1 MKIKISII
9 FFMLFNLITAVES
22 NNDTFS
28 LKLIHFNV
36 DGMSCGSCVNRCGK
50 SIDGIEGII
59 SYQIDLQRG
68 MITVH
73 YDPVKVNPL
82 QIKTA
87 LETTPFKISDII
99 QTPKKAAEP
108 TSFFEKFINLF
119 QSK

>member
-1 MKIKISII
+1 
-9 FFMLFNLITAVES
+9 
-22 NNDTFS
+22 
-28 LKLIHFNV
+28 
-36 DGMSCGSCVNRCGK
+36 
-50 SIDGIEGII
+50 
-59 SYQIDLQRG
+59 